1 MTKEEKKEQW
11 QINYKAIAII
21 AIVLVSIHLWGMF
34 GGYEWIS
41 EISPIY
47 NEMPVGMANPLTSK
61 ECKQLVQDLAIFK
74 NFLGVDN
81 LLTEQQLDEIS
92 YKDYVYM
99 TQLEVKIQNLK
110 CSLDPDT

>member
-1 MTKEEKKEQW
+1 MTKEEKKEEW

-34 GGYEWIS
+34 GGYDWIS

-61 ECKQLVQDLAIFK
+61 ECKQLVQDLSVFR
-74 NFLGVDN
+74 NFHGVGE
-81 LLTEQQLDEIS
+81 LLTEQQLDEMS
-92 YKDYVYM
+92 YADYIYF
-99 TQLEVKIQNLK
+99 TELEVKIQNLK